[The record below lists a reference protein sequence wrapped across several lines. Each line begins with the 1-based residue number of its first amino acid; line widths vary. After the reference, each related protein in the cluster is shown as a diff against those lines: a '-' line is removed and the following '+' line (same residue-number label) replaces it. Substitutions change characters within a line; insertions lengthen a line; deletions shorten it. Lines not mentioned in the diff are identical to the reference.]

1 VFGLF
6 KLAASAAILS
16 CMSGGVS
23 AQPTLSANVT
33 TVQHMDW
40 VRVTYSNLSPSTL
53 SSVFFAV
60 FYPSTANLSA
70 VDALPYPATAP
81 FLATAA
87 FSWILC
93 TDMPG
98 CSTGNG
104 NGVWDF
110 NMINTLK
117 GSAIIAAFTDLNKPA
132 LIATTEPITFTDTK
146 KPINGHLSRTAYPE
160 EMLVVWHSAE
170 NEPDAQVKWSFTSGG
185 PYTFSAPSI
194 PHSYDK
200 EDLCGYPTSVATSV
214 GWSDPLTWHYARITG
229 LTPGGDIVYYVY
241 GSDTNGYSTELSFKP
256 APPVQAKQSLPIH
269 IIAIA
274 DMGMT
279 PYDGTQN
286 HWQEPDAGLTT
297 DHMRDFVQSG
307 TGYDYSIVLH
317 PGDIVYSTG
326 YALKWDL
333 FTSRIEGVADRV
345 PYMLG
350 QGYVFIVILLLVSIH
365 LTLFSLPPS
374 LSPIPSPTPP
384 SSPSSPPPSNHERDW
399 PGSGS
404 YISADSGGECGLPT
418 TTRFPAPYPAG
429 QMQDEGYYQ
438 IAHGSS
444 TIIMLNTELQ
454 MGPGSDQYV
463 WLEQTLTAVD
473 RTITPWVIVLGHRPT
488 YFVSDSKAGG
498 ERDPAFAVFE
508 PLLYTYKVD
517 LYLVGHV
524 HNAFVS
530 CPMVNST
537 CVTASSPGAYDA
549 PIYACIGNAGQG
561 ISPINTTHYPEWVK
575 YQRAEWGY
583 SSIHIWNETDLSMD
597 FHDDSDGSLQYT
609 FGIKRTFPRT

>member
-1 VFGLF
+1 
-6 KLAASAAILS
+6 
-16 CMSGGVS
+16 
-23 AQPTLSANVT
+23 
-33 TVQHMDW
+33 
-40 VRVTYSNLSPSTL
+40 
-53 SSVFFAV
+53 
-60 FYPSTANLSA
+60 
-70 VDALPYPATAP
+70 
-81 FLATAA
+81 
-87 FSWILC
+87 
-93 TDMPG
+93 
-98 CSTGNG
+98 
-104 NGVWDF
+104 
-110 NMINTLK
+110 
-117 GSAIIAAFTDLNKPA
+117 
-132 LIATTEPITFTDTK
+132 
-146 KPINGHLSRTAYPE
+146 
-160 EMLVVWHSAE
+160 MLVVWHSAE

-194 PHSYDK
+194 PHSYDR

-374 LSPIPSPTPP
+374 LSLLFLLFLLPLLHLHHLLHPPVIMNETGQVLVPT
-384 SSPSSPPPSNHERDW
+384 SAQTL
-399 PGSGS
+399 GA
-404 YISADSGGECGLPT
+404 SADFQQQLDFQLLTLLDKCKMKDTIKLLMARPRSSCSTLN
-418 TTRFPAPYPAG
+418 FKWA
-429 QMQDEGYYQ
+429 QD
-438 IAHGSS
+438 
-444 TIIMLNTELQ
+444 
-454 MGPGSDQYV
+454 
-463 WLEQTLTAVD
+463 LTNMY
-473 RTITPWVIVLGHRPT
+473 G
-488 YFVSDSKAGG
+488 
-498 ERDPAFAVFE
+498 
-508 PLLYTYKVD
+508 
-517 LYLVGHV
+517 
-524 HNAFVS
+524 
-530 CPMVNST
+530 
-537 CVTASSPGAYDA
+537 
-549 PIYACIGNAGQG
+549 
-561 ISPINTTHYPEWVK
+561 
-575 YQRAEWGY
+575 
-583 SSIHIWNETDLSMD
+583 
-597 FHDDSDGSLQYT
+597 
-609 FGIKRTFPRT
+609 